1 MTEPNYYPPHK
12 KSVIMEASPQLT
24 PAAKKAPESAFNKE
38 VSPQS
43 VVTNKVTLSVDY
55 VYNQSVVTIF

>member
-1 MTEPNYYPPHK
+1 MAEPNYYPPHK
-12 KSVIMEASPQLT
+12 KSVIMEASPQST

-43 VVTNKVTLSVDY
+43 VVTNKVTLLLNSFY
-55 VYNQSVVTIF
+55 IQFS